1 MTQIFS
7 VIAPLFL
14 IILSGAV
21 LQRSR
26 AIGDNWSSV
35 LNEYALNV
43 GFPVLIFTSLLKTPL
58 SFSEHA
64 PLIAVNSIFILAGFL
79 FAFIAGK
86 LLRMEIQMIRTLY
99 LCLVFGNVAYLGI
112 PVLTQVWGD
121 AILPTASVIV
131 AVYLFWIFTVGIG
144 FLDFTRQE
152 KREDMLKDVLRNL
165 LKNPLL
171 LSVFFGFV
179 VAGLGIRFPDMIM
192 TSLNM
197 ITASV
202 TPVVLLVIGL
212 FIGKSNLGRLTEWIP
227 VFIFSCVILVV
238 MPAIFYF
245 AIRLAG
251 LLPSQFS
258 SSITEAAMPVAITPF
273 ALADRYG
280 LNKEFIARS
289 IVLSTILSVISLPF
303 WISIL

>member
-14 IILSGAV
+14 IILAGAV

-26 AIGDNWSSV
+26 TIGDNWSAV
-35 LNEYALNV
+35 LNEYALKV

-58 SFSEHA
+58 SWSEHA

-79 FAFIAGK
+79 IAFVAGK
-86 LLRMEIQMIRTLY
+86 ILRLEIQMIRTLY

-112 PVLTQVWGD
+112 PVLVQVWGD
-121 AILPTASVIV
+121 EILPTASVIV

-152 KREDMLKDVLRNL
+152 NRQDIMKDVLRNL

-171 LSVFFGFV
+171 LSVFFGFA
-179 VAGLGIRFPDMIM
+179 VAGMGIKFPDMIM

-202 TPVVLLVIGL
+202 TPVVLIVIGL
-212 FIGKSNLGRLTEWIP
+212 FIGKSNLGKLSEWTP
-227 VFIFSCVILVV
+227 VFIFSCVTLAV

-245 AIRLAG
+245 AIKLTG
-251 LLPSQFS
+251 HSPNQFS

-273 ALADRYG
+273 ALADMYG